1 MICTDFQKMFSE
13 IQTLGSLEKKNSL
26 YKQTDFLYGAKLQ
39 TIEPIYAS
47 LFFSPLMGEKR
58 EVKVEKFKKGDV
70 FALQGVECDDF
81 SMPVKEYEVI
91 KKVDEIFGIQ
101 LDGLVVKQISGDAS
115 TVFSLTKTDCQTL
128 GIEFQPRLLFFPMNM
143 NWKEVI
149 ISQHEKIKEFNP
161 LDMSTYPVFKETKL
175 IERIVVRI
183 NNIRQICGDIFCNDF
198 KISNNELMGG
208 FMLVVKKNIPVRNG
222 MLKQGQVIY
231 GMNVTSGVFRHSGLL
246 INDNSIYF
254 EFCVNGIEPSIVEG
268 YNLHDLFEVKVMGVP
283 IVKNTCKEIDEKV
296 VQTIKNAMEKQRKI
310 VEFDS
315 HTGTLELM
323 DDLYK
328 KNYGRTRQN
337 NDYRWKWSRDY
348 WESDDYELPL
358 PF

>member
-13 IQTLGSLEKKNSL
+13 IQTLGYLEKNNSL
-26 YKQTDFLYGAKLQ
+26 YKQTNSLYGAKLQ
-39 TIEPIYAS
+39 TIEPTYAS

-101 LDGLVVKQISGDAS
+101 LDGLVVKQISGDTS
-115 TVFSLTKTDCQTL
+115 TIFSLTKTDCQTL

-183 NNIRQICGDIFCNDF
+183 NNVRQICGDIFCNDF
-198 KISNNELMGG
+198 KISNKELMGG
-208 FMLVVKKNIPVRNG
+208 FMLVVKKNIPVRIG
-222 MLKQGQVIY
+222 MLRQGQVIY
-231 GMNVTSGVFRHSGLL
+231 GMNVTGGIFRHSGLL

-254 EFCVNGIEPSIVEG
+254 EFCVNGIDPSIVEG
-268 YNLHDLFEVKVMGVP
+268 CNLHDLFEVKVMGVP
-283 IVKNTCKEIDEKV
+283 IVKNRYKEIDEKV
-296 VQTIKNAMEKQRKI
+296 TQAIKNAMEKQRKI

-337 NDYRWKWSRDY
+337 NDYRWEWPRNY
-348 WESDDYELPL
+348 WESDDDEF

>member
-1 MICTDFQKMFSE
+1 MICTDFSRMFSQMSA
-13 IQTLGSLEKKNSL
+13 IDFHKKMNTLYTHTQPSYGS
-26 YKQTDFLYGAKLQ
+26 KLQ
-39 TIEPIYAS
+39 IVEPIHTS

-101 LDGLVVKQISGDAS
+101 LDGLVVKQISGDTS
-115 TVFSLTKTDCQTL
+115 TIFSLTKTDCQTL

-183 NNIRQICGDIFCNDF
+183 NNVRQICGDIFCNDF
-198 KISNNELMGG
+198 KISNKELMGG
-208 FMLVVKKNIPVRNG
+208 FMLVAKKNIPVRIG
-222 MLKQGQVIY
+222 MIRQGQVIY
-231 GMNVTSGVFRHSGLL
+231 GMNVTSGIFRHSGLL

-254 EFCVNGIEPSIVEG
+254 EFCVNGIDPSIVEG
-268 YNLHDLFEVKVMGVP
+268 CNLHDLFEVKVMGVP
-283 IVKNTCKEIDEKV
+283 IVKNRYKEIDEKV
-296 VQTIKNAMEKQRKI
+296 AQAIKNAMEKQRKN
-310 VEFDS
+310 
-315 HTGTLELM
+315 TLM
-323 DDLYK
+323 
-328 KNYGRTRQN
+328 KNYQDIYGVQRN
-337 NDYRWKWSRDY
+337 NDDYRWEWSRDY
-348 WESDDYELPL
+348 WESDDDELP
-358 PF
+358 F

>member
-13 IQTLGSLEKKNSL
+13 IQTLGSLEKKNCL

-39 TIEPIYAS
+39 TIEPTYAS

-128 GIEFQPRLLFFPMNM
+128 GFEFQPRLLFFPMNM

-198 KISNNELMGG
+198 KISNKELMGG

-268 YNLHDLFEVKVMGVP
+268 YNLHDLFEVKVMGMP
-283 IVKNTCKEIDEKV
+283 IVKNTCEEIDEKV
-296 VQTIKNAMEKQRKI
+296 VKAIKNAMEKQKKI
-310 VEFDS
+310 VNFDS

>member
-1 MICTDFQKMFSE
+1 MNCTDFSRMFSQMPA
-13 IQTLGSLEKKNSL
+13 IDFHKKMNTLYTHTQPSYGS
-26 YKQTDFLYGAKLQ
+26 KLQ
-39 TIEPIYAS
+39 IVEPIHTS

-101 LDGLVVKQISGDAS
+101 LDGLVVKQISGDTS
-115 TVFSLTKTDCQTL
+115 TIFSLTKTDCQTL

-183 NNIRQICGDIFCNDF
+183 NNVRQICGDIFCNDF
-198 KISNNELMGG
+198 KISNKELMGG
-208 FMLVVKKNIPVRNG
+208 FMLVAKKNIPVRIG
-222 MLKQGQVIY
+222 MIRQGQVIY
-231 GMNVTSGVFRHSGLL
+231 GMNVTGGIFRHSGLL

-254 EFCVNGIEPSIVEG
+254 EFCVNGIDPSIVEG
-268 YNLHDLFEVKVMGVP
+268 CNLHDLFEVKVMGVP
-283 IVKNTCKEIDEKV
+283 IVKNRYKEIDEKV
-296 VQTIKNAMEKQRKI
+296 AQAIKNAMEKQRKN
-310 VEFDS
+310 
-315 HTGTLELM
+315 TLM
-323 DDLYK
+323 
-328 KNYGRTRQN
+328 KNYQDIYGVQRN
-337 NDYRWKWSRDY
+337 NDDYRWEWSRDY
-348 WESDDYELPL
+348 WESDDDELP
-358 PF
+358 F

>member
-1 MICTDFQKMFSE
+1 MICTDFQKMFNE
-13 IQTLGSLEKKNSL
+13 IQTLGYLEKKNSL
-26 YKQTDFLYGAKLQ
+26 YKQTHSLYGAKLQ

-47 LFFSPLMGEKR
+47 LFFSPLMGKKR

-101 LDGLVVKQISGDAS
+101 LDGLVVKQISGDTS
-115 TVFSLTKTDCQTL
+115 TIFSLTKTDCQTL

-161 LDMSTYPVFKETKL
+161 LDMSTYPVFKETNL

-183 NNIRQICGDIFCNDF
+183 NNVRQICGDIFCNDF
-198 KISNNELMGG
+198 QISIKELMGG

-222 MLKQGQVIY
+222 MLRQGQVIY
-231 GMNVTSGVFRHSGLL
+231 GMNVTSGIFSHSGLL
-246 INDNSIYF
+246 INDDSIYF
-254 EFCVNGIEPSIVEG
+254 EFCVNGIDPSIVEG

-283 IVKNTCKEIDEKV
+283 IVKNTYEEIDENV
-296 VQTIKNAMEKQRKI
+296 VKAFKNAIGRCTKVDGFKLDTRKN
-310 VEFDS
+310 
-315 HTGTLELM
+315 TLS
-323 DDLYK
+323 
-328 KNYGRTRQN
+328 KNYQDIYGVQRN
-337 NDYRWKWSRDY
+337 NDDYRWEWSRDY
-348 WESDDYELPL
+348 WEDDDYELP
-358 PF
+358 F

>member
-143 NWKEVI
+143 NWKDVI

-198 KISNNELMGG
+198 KISNKELMGG

-268 YNLHDLFEVKVMGVP
+268 YNLHDLFDVKVMGVP

-296 VQTIKNAMEKQRKI
+296 VQAIKNAMEKQKKI
-310 VEFDS
+310 VNFDS